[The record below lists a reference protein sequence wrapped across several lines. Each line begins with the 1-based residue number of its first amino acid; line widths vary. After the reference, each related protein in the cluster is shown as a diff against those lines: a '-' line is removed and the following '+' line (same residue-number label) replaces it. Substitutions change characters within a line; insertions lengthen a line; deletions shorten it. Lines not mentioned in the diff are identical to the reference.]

1 MKQDGIYEII
11 RSWQD
16 EILNSQGLERYCE
29 KQILE
34 AMSSKPVKIISGFR
48 RVGKSYLC
56 KRIAKKLLDDGYKI
70 ENILY
75 LNFEDYKLNWV
86 TDAYKLGEIY
96 DVFQKFF
103 TKEDQST
110 LLIFDEIQK
119 VKDWEA
125 FIRTLY
131 EKNKLNQIII
141 TGSNSDM
148 LSSELSS
155 SLAGRFIE
163 FTILPFSFEEYLI
176 YHKQNY
182 TRRTS
187 LITNQFYEYLK
198 LGGLPEIYTISDPD
212 TQASYID
219 SLISKVILDDVI
231 KRFAVRNE
239 IAIEMIIKFV
249 FANNGRTLSFSK
261 ITKYLKNLGMKIQEE
276 TVIEYVNHIKK
287 TFAII
292 EVPKFDWTSKKI
304 FASSKKYYAIDVGIS
319 NQFQNLISNMSFNLE
334 NIVLLKLKQ
343 NPKIKNIFYGSTT
356 EAEIDF
362 ITEDYQGKLSR
373 YQVSQ
378 ELNNDNRER
387 ELNAFIKSDKYLAKS
402 PAYMVT
408 LEGISHSL
416 EGKYKSIKQ
425 INLIDWL
432 LDMES

>member
-1 MKQDGIYEII
+1 MEQDKIYEII
-11 RSWQD
+11 RLWQD
-16 EILNSQGLERYCE
+16 EILGSQGLERYCE

-34 AMSSKPVKIISGFR
+34 SMNSKPIKIISGFR

-86 TDAYKLGEIY
+86 TDAYKLGEVY

-103 TKEDQST
+103 AKENQNT

-125 FIRTLY
+125 FVRTLY
-131 EKNKLNQIII
+131 EKNKPNQIII

-163 FTILPFSFEEYLI
+163 FTILPFSFKEYLI
-176 YHKQNY
+176 YHKHNY
-182 TRRTS
+182 SRYTS
-187 LITNQFYEYLK
+187 LIANQFYEYLK
-198 LGGLPEIYTISDPD
+198 LGGLPEIYTINDPD
-212 TQASYID
+212 TRASYID

-231 KRFAVRNE
+231 KRFSIRNE
-239 IAIEMIIKFV
+239 SAIEMIIKFV

-261 ITKYLKNLGMKIQEE
+261 ITKYLKTLGMKIQEE

-292 EVPKFDWTSKKI
+292 EVCKFDWTSKKI
-304 FASSKKYYAIDVGIS
+304 FASSKKYYAIDIGIS
-319 NQFQNLISNMSFNLE
+319 SQFQNLISNLSFNLE
-334 NIVLLKLKQ
+334 NIVVLKLKQ
-343 NPKIKNIFYGSTT
+343 NPKIKNIFYGSTAD
-356 EAEIDF
+356 AEIDF
-362 ITEDYQGKLSR
+362 ITEDYQGKLKR
-373 YQVSQ
+373 YQISQ
-378 ELNNDNRER
+378 ELNDDNRER
-387 ELNAFIKSDKYLAKS
+387 ELNAFIKSDKYLAKT
-402 PAYMVT
+402 PAYIIT
-408 LEGISHSL
+408 LEGISRSL
-416 EGKYKSIKQ
+416 EGKYKSIEQ

-432 LDMES
+432 LFN

>member
-1 MKQDGIYEII
+1 MEQDKIYEII
-11 RSWQD
+11 RLWQD
-16 EILNSQGLERYCE
+16 EILSSQGLERYCE

-34 AMSSKPVKIISGFR
+34 AMSSKPIKIISGFR

-56 KRIAKKLLDDGYKI
+56 KRIAKKLLENGYKI

-86 TDAYKLGEIY
+86 TDAYKLGEVY
-96 DVFQKFF
+96 EVFQKFF
-103 TKEDQST
+103 AKEDQNT

-119 VKDWEA
+119 VENWEA

-131 EKNKLNQIII
+131 EKNKPNQIII
-141 TGSNSDM
+141 TGSNSDL

-155 SLAGRFIE
+155 TLAGRFIE
-163 FTILPFSFEEYLI
+163 FSILPFTFQEYLI
-176 YHKQNY
+176 YHKQSDI
-182 TRRTS
+182 RRTS

-212 TQASYID
+212 TRSSYIN

-239 IAIEMIIKFV
+239 TAIEMILKFI
-249 FANNGRTLSFSK
+249 FANNGRILSFAN
-261 ITKYLKNLGMKIQEE
+261 ITKYLKNLGIKIQEE
-276 TVIEYVNHIKK
+276 TVIEYVSHIKK

-304 FASSKKYYAIDVGIS
+304 FTGSKKYYSIDIGIS

-343 NPKIKNIFYGSTT
+343 NPKIKNIFYGSTSDS
-356 EAEIDF
+356 EIDF
-362 ITEDYQGKLSR
+362 ITEDYPGKLSR

-378 ELNNDNRER
+378 ELSDDNRER
-387 ELNAFIKSDKYLAKS
+387 ELNAFIKSDQYLAKTS
-402 PAYMVT
+402 AYMIS
-408 LEGISHSL
+408 LEGMSHSL
-416 EGKYKSIKQ
+416 EGKYESIEQ

-432 LDMES
+432 LK